1 MDKPYIVISNSK
13 GKKPYILGKYKNL
26 KAAEKAILHFTK
38 KNEKSRELQKKHP
51 YSGIQYLFSDL
62 EIICKLKKE

>member
-1 MDKPYIVISNSK
+1 MEKPYIVISNSNS
-13 GKKPYILGKYKNL
+13 KKPHVLGKYKNL
-26 KAAEKAILHFTK
+26 KAAEKAVLHFTK

-62 EIICKLKKE
+62 KIIFK